1 MPGARQGD
9 REDTALVGRLSIP
22 DLVATYRAAEIA
34 IRSGYAQVHGA
45 IESLRAAFLF
55 ERHGLTLRTKHRDVQ
70 ADWSDPTDTIVE
82 LRRVIWSVLID
93 RLEVRKMMSV
103 AAWATLEN
111 EIRRGEPPEINEEN
125 VAGMVAKFKSDVPA
139 MLKAAVDE
147 VFSFLRPPHSR
158 FKTNTE
164 FELGGRVV
172 LSGYITYGYGRTWG
186 VNHYRQQDLI
196 ALDNV
201 FAVLDGKL
209 ADDSTYGP
217 LGSAINAC
225 PHGSPCKGETAM
237 FEFKGFHNGNL
248 HLRFKRMDL
257 VAKLNA
263 IAGGA
268 RLKPATD
275 GGE

>member
-1 MPGARQGD
+1 MHDA
-9 REDTALVGRLSIP
+9 ETSALVGRLSIP
-22 DLVATYRAAEIA
+22 DLVGTYRAAELA
-34 IRSGYAQVHGA
+34 IRAGFGQVHGA

-55 ERHGLTLRTKHRDVQ
+55 ERHGLTLRTKYQDVR
-70 ADWSDPTDTIVE
+70 ADWADPDETIVE

-103 AAWATLEN
+103 AAWEALEK
-111 EIRRGEPPEINEEN
+111 EIRHGEPPEITEET
-125 VAGMVAKFKSDVPA
+125 VAGMVAKFKHDVPS

-147 VFSFLRPPHSR
+147 VFAFLRPPHSR

-164 FELGGRVV
+164 FELGERVV
-172 LSGYITYGYGRTWG
+172 LSGYVSYGYGRTWSIS
-186 VNHYRQQDLI
+186 HYRQQHLI

-225 PHGSPCKGETAM
+225 PHGQPCRGETAM
-237 FEFKGFHNGNL
+237 FEFKGYHNGNL
-248 HLRFKRMDL
+248 HLRFKRLDL

-268 RLKPATD
+268 RLKPSAS
-275 GGE
+275 